1 MDVPEARRFA
11 GVVNRRACGR
21 EGVCCRVGRIE
32 AGDVAGCEQVAE
44 AVVSGAGRAEG
55 VKWMVVGDEEKELG
69 GKCAKGRHAGVSE
82 AVVFGPRLEERKT
95 KW

>member
-1 MDVPEARRFA
+1 MGTGVTGSGRHQVSVSHRRFSKQFELCVLIRGSVADEEEGEWEVSHFA
-11 GVVNRRACGR
+11 GVVKRRACGR

-55 VKWMVVGDEEKELG
+55 VQ
-69 GKCAKGRHAGVSE
+69 
-82 AVVFGPRLEERKT
+82 
-95 KW
+95 